1 MLIDYFVALA
11 LIPSTMQDNV
21 APVLDVTPHTCI
33 QENEATRCK
42 MEVHVSASSSAHHT
56 LCIVLDLPKVQR
68 ECFVGNRVKTTYSL
82 TLETT
87 TNISLRS
94 ESGEILAQ
102 KKLTVGK
109 LTSKNYRVR
118 RRFGWGI

>member
-11 LIPSTMQDNV
+11 LVPSALQGNV
-21 APVLDVTPHTCI
+21 APTLDVTPHTCI
-33 QENEATRCK
+33 QDNEATKCK
-42 MEVHVSASSSAHHT
+42 MEVQVSASSSVHQG
-56 LCIVLDLPKVQR
+56 LCIVIDLPKVQR
-68 ECFVGNRVKTTYSL
+68 ECFAGNRVKTTYSL
-82 TLETT
+82 TLATT
-87 TNISLRS
+87 TNITLIS